1 MTIEA
6 PVAGEP
12 IGTRDADYVRRMFDC
27 IAPRY
32 DILNSILSF
41 NTHHAWR
48 VFAARCASIG
58 PGDSVL
64 DVCTGTGDLAVELR
78 KRVGA
83 AGRVAAVDFS
93 QAMLDAGE
101 FKFSANGIETKLGDA
116 MALPY
121 GDDEFHACVVG
132 FGIRNVAD
140 PSEAAREMMRVV
152 RPGGHVV
159 VLEFSQPVNPLFRAS
174 YDLHSRLIMPWLGS
188 WVSGHSDAYRYLP
201 ESVRQWK
208 SRDEMTELLAEAGLV
223 SIRSSNLTF
232 GVVCVHV
239 GEKPSE

>member
-1 MTIEA
+1 MTIQAPLVGEA
-6 PVAGEP
+6 
-12 IGTRDADYVRRMFDC
+12 IGTKDSEYVRRMFDG

-32 DILNSILSF
+32 DILNSILSL

-48 VFAARCASIG
+48 VFASRCASVG

-93 QAMLDAGE
+93 QAMLDAGA
-101 FKFSANGIETKLGDA
+101 FKFGANGIETSLGDA

-121 GDDEFHACVVG
+121 ADDEFHACVVG

-140 PSEAAREMMRVV
+140 PCKAVCEMRRVV

-159 VLEFSQPVNPLFRAS
+159 VLEFSQPVNPVFRAS
-174 YDLHSRLIMPWLGS
+174 YDLHSRWIMPWLGG

-208 SRDEMTELLAEAGLV
+208 SRDEMRKLLAESGLV
-223 SIRSSNLTF
+223 AIRSLNLTF